1 MTKEER
7 KFAIAKKTLERWKK
21 YLEGEDNFQH
31 GSNLPVHSILAQIQ
45 GMVEKDFIFR
55 VFNDAGKKMRDREDF
70 EEYFSS
76 NEYLM
81 EIMIDG
87 YFTTQCLYI
96 RCLTDTNR
104 RLTNKKSGPCS
115 LMALLKNIQASK
127 CNISRD
133 LFCKF
138 YKNDNCSDAHFDILS
153 DTRLECRK
161 KNDKIS
167 NEYVE
172 SLIARLKIGPI
183 EVVRSY
189 VNKMVAH
196 SDFKKPE
203 SYPSMAI
210 IKKCHEAIVG
220 VFKEV
225 SSNFFLTE
233 TLCGE
238 VTLDKEQVLIN
249 ADKPFIN
256 FT

>member
-55 VFNDAGKKMRDREDF
+55 VFHDAAKKMIDREDF
-70 EEYFSS
+70 KEYFSS
-76 NEYLM
+76 NDYLI
-81 EIMIDG
+81 EIMMDG
-87 YFTTQCLYI
+87 YANTQCLYI
-96 RCLTDTNR
+96 RRLTDS
-104 RLTNKKSGPCS
+104 KSSSCT

-153 DTRLECRK
+153 GTRLECRK

-172 SLIARLKIGPI
+172 SLIARLKIEPI

-189 VNKMVAH
+189 VDLMVAH
-196 SDFKKPE
+196 SDFEKPK

-210 IKKCHEAIVG
+210 IKDCHEAIVG

-225 SSNFFLTE
+225 SSNFFLKNTHF
-233 TLCGE
+233 GE
-238 VTLDKEQVLIN
+238 VTLHKERVLIN
-249 ADKPFIN
+249 ADKPFLN

>member
-21 YLEGEDNFQH
+21 YLEVEDNFQH

-55 VFNDAGKKMRDREDF
+55 VFNDAGEKMRDRKDF

-76 NEYLM
+76 NEYLK

-96 RCLTDTNR
+96 RRLTD
-104 RLTNKKSGPCS
+104 KQSDSCS
-115 LMALLKNIQASK
+115 LMALLKKIQ
-127 CNISRD
+127 
-133 LFCKF
+133 KF
-138 YKNDNCSDAHFDILS
+138 HKNDSYAADASFNILS
-153 DTRLECRK
+153 GTRLEREI

-167 NEYVE
+167 KEYVE
-172 SLIARLKIGPI
+172 SLIAKLEIGPI
-183 EVVRSY
+183 IVVRSY
-189 VNKMVAH
+189 VDKMVAH

-203 SYPSMAI
+203 LYPSMAI
-210 IKKCHEAIVG
+210 IKECHKAIVG

-225 SSNFFLTE
+225 SLNFFPTADNLF
-233 TLCGE
+233 GE
-238 VTLDKEQVLIN
+238 VTLDKERVLIN
-249 ADKPFIN
+249 ADKPFLN

>member
-7 KFAIAKKTLERWKK
+7 KFTTAKETLERWKK

-45 GMVEKDFIFR
+45 GMVDKDFIFR
-55 VFNDAGKKMRDREDF
+55 AFNDAVKKMSDRKDF
-70 EEYFSS
+70 KEYFSS
-76 NEYLM
+76 NEYLIN
-81 EIMIDG
+81 IMKDW
-87 YFTTQCLYI
+87 YFSSQCLYI
-96 RCLTDTNR
+96 RRLTDTN
-104 RLTNKKSGPCS
+104 SDPCT

-153 DTRLECRK
+153 DTRLECGK

-172 SLIARLKIGPI
+172 SLIARLKIEPI

-189 VNKMVAH
+189 VDLMVAH
-196 SDFKKPE
+196 SDFKKPK

-225 SSNFFLTE
+225 SLNFFLKDTHF
-233 TLCGE
+233 GQ
-238 VTLDKEQVLIN
+238 VTLNKERVLIN
-249 ADKPFIN
+249 ADKPFLN